1 MQRRVPTQI
10 AAWVQ
15 DFCQGRQGSVVVG
28 RYESPVQD
36 IRFAGIPQGSPLSP
50 ILYVF
55 YNADLV
61 DMDIDRSGGAI
72 GFVDDF
78 NAWVTGPSIGQNMAA
93 IQQRILPRVETWAR
107 ESGAIFEAD
116 KTGLIHFTSGAMA
129 TARSTQAA
137 AEVPSLNFQGTEIY
151 PQESVKILGVT
162 LDTKLRMDTHIS
174 KATTKAL
181 GKCIALQ
188 SVKGLRP
195 RQMRQLYKACVVPTM
210 DYAASAWFGPGK
222 RGTERLLNQFRQVQ
236 RLGARTILRAFRQV
250 SLEVLEAEAFLETAK
265 DRLTLRTA
273 RHAGKLLAA
282 SQDNPAREAIAINT
296 WSNSNRYCSPMQ
308 HTLLTFQ
315 KRLQPKGAIPITPE
329 PAWIQAPWE
338 DWTPL
343 VDIQQESDAIQQCRQ
358 MARRGVYATYMDASC
373 RNRLAGIGVVQQFSR
388 TYTLLQ
394 GASVGRQSTC
404 SVVATELTAI
414 RQALKLGHSTWFF
427 TDSTKALAAI
437 QAGNKAKSC
446 RAILRDISLLLRQRA
461 DSNCPT
467 RLAWCPGHKG
477 ITGNEKANTVARQ
490 ATAVQGKPTAPV
502 DERIRELAG
511 VLQLIEKDRSDN
523 PILTRSHRRFG
534 QYTWQLDQA
543 LPGKHT
549 LALYGNISSEEA
561 SVLIQARSG
570 HCRLNQSLYRLK
582 IVDTAD
588 CQCGEGE
595 ETIQHVLLHCPR
607 WAAARVEL
615 QVAAGDRWGEVSYLL
630 GGWGGKKHW
639 ETGEPVDG
647 PREKWKPDVRLVQ
660 HTIRFLQQTGRLAT
674 SQSG

>member
-1 MQRRVPTQI
+1 M
-10 AAWVQ
+10 
-15 DFCQGRQGSVVVG
+15 
-28 RYESPVQD
+28 
-36 IRFAGIPQGSPLSP
+36 
-50 ILYVF
+50 
-55 YNADLV
+55 
-61 DMDIDRSGGAI
+61 
-72 GFVDDF
+72 
-78 NAWVTGPSIGQNMAA
+78 
-93 IQQRILPRVETWAR
+93 
-107 ESGAIFEAD
+107 
-116 KTGLIHFTSGAMA
+116 
-129 TARSTQAA
+129 
-137 AEVPSLNFQGTEIY
+137 
-151 PQESVKILGVT
+151 
-162 LDTKLRMDTHIS
+162 
-174 KATTKAL
+174 
-181 GKCIALQ
+181 
-188 SVKGLRP
+188 
-195 RQMRQLYKACVVPTM
+195 
-210 DYAASAWFGPGK
+210 
-222 RGTERLLNQFRQVQ
+222 
-236 RLGARTILRAFRQV
+236 

-265 DRLTLRTA
+265 DRLTCRTA
-273 RHAGKLLAA
+273 KHVGKLLAA
-282 SQDNPAREAIAINT
+282 NQDNPAREVLWINNR
-296 WSNSNRYCSPMQ
+296 WSNSNRYCSPIQ
-308 HTLLTFQ
+308 CTLLNFQ
-315 KRLQPKGAIPITPE
+315 KRLMPKGTIPITPDL
-329 PAWIQAPWE
+329 AWIQSPWE

-343 VDIQQESDAIQQCRQ
+343 VHIQQESDAVQHCRQ
-358 MARRGVYATYMDASC
+358 IARRGVYAVYTDASC
-373 RNRLAGIGVVQQFSR
+373 RNRLAGIGVVQQFGQ

-394 GASVGRQSTC
+394 GDSIGRQSTC
-404 SVVATELTAI
+404 SVLATELTAI
-414 RQALKLGHSTWFF
+414 RQALKLGEGSFFFF
-427 TDSTKALAAI
+427 TDSTKALTAI
-437 QAGNKAKSC
+437 QAGNKARSC

-461 DSNCPT
+461 DSNHPT
-467 RLAWCPGHKG
+467 RLVWCPGHKG
-477 ITGNEKANTVARQ
+477 IPGNEKANTVARQ

-523 PILTRSHRRFG
+523 PILTRSYRRFG

-607 WAAARVEL
+607 WTAARVEL
-615 QVAAGDRWGEVSYLL
+615 QAAAGDRWGEVSHLL